1 MTRGINR
8 AIAEASSKGVVTST
22 TLMATAHAYGD
33 ALNTIS
39 SLSPK
44 VSIGCHVILLDG
56 NPALPAA
63 NVPSLLQPKAN
74 TREFRV
80 QLNDFAR
87 AAVSGNLDADEIE
100 AEASAQI
107 QRIQDSGVKVSH
119 FDCHKHAHMFPAVLK
134 PLLQAARNRGVT
146 AVRNPFG
153 KLFPLPFGRL
163 VRNPSLWK
171 RVAELGVLRSFA
183 ARFKREVDR
192 HGLRTPDGS
201 IGVLDTGT
209 LDLESFLVIIDTLPE
224 GTWEFVCHPGYN
236 DAELDHVRTRLRQS
250 RETELAVLTSPEARS
265 ALERRGIS
273 LISYFDL

>member
-22 TLMATAHAYGD
+22 TLIATAHAYDD

-39 SLSPK
+39 RLNPK

-134 PLLQAARNRGVT
+134 PLLQAARDRGVT